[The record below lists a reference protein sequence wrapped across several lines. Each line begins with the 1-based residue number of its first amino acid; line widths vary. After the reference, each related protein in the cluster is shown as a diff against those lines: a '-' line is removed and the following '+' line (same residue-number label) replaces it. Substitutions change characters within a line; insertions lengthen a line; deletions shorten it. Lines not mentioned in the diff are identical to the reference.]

1 MTIEWS
7 REKPANAV
15 VHRSSRTVFQA
26 FYHDDVL
33 DEYRVQGSI
42 WALRVTM

>member
-1 MTIEWS
+1 MTTERS

-26 FYHDDVL
+26 FYQDGAL
-33 DEYRVQGSI
+33 DEYTVQGCI
-42 WALRVTM
+42 WAFRVTM